1 MVRSFLTLTGL
12 ELNWFLE
19 SLGLADSGDFYDF
32 YAFLHLVKQL
42 ESESQAERK
51 YRKSTQKRR
60 LLDSTDSK
68 ASDFLQR
75 SQMYEKLI
83 YQNPQFIPRDAFNEI
98 FNIIKCNS
106 MISIIKASFQSARK

>member
-1 MVRSFLTLTGL
+1 MEAYLVLFVRKIATLCGPSL
-12 ELNWFLE
+12 HFSSLSIFSE

-60 LLDSTDSK
+60 LLDSKDSK
-68 ASDFLQR
+68 SSDFLR
-75 SQMYEKLI
+75 RAGMYEKLI
-83 YQNPQFIPRDAFNEI
+83 YQNPQFIPRDTFNEI
-98 FNIIKCNS
+98 FNIIKC
-106 MISIIKASFQSARK
+106 K